1 MSARRMARGAFWP
14 GLCDSSPSDE
24 AVSKPYITYADARD
38 AVRNAPKYPRLWPLP
53 SPYVSV
59 RTVLGPRV
67 MCAARK
73 TIRATAAISS
83 MNTPAELIRA
93 MSLTPK
99 ALTTVEKRMST
110 APSSTALA
118 AASFL
123 PVPSPTNWNQS
134 SICGSVIW

>member
-1 MSARRMARGAFWP
+1 M
-14 GLCDSSPSDE
+14 
-24 AVSKPYITYADARD
+24 
-38 AVRNAPKYPRLWPLP
+38 
-53 SPYVSV
+53 SV

-73 TIRATAAISS
+73 MIRATAAISS
-83 MNTPAELIRA
+83 MNTPVELMVA

-99 ALTTVEKRMST
+99 AFTTVVKRMST
-110 APSSTALA
+110 VPSSTAFA
-118 AASFL
+118 AASVL